1 MQGTTTTTRTPYQM
15 KTTNVPT
22 TKGSTTRKGT
32 TLTVGNAP
40 KLEIY
45 PGSKTKT
52 DYDEPTS
59 TFNDLLNSFQM
70 ETTTTRRPQ
79 LTTFSD
85 ADDVA
90 FLKGL
95 VWITLH

>member
-1 MQGTTTTTRTPYQM
+1 M

-22 TKGSTTRKGT
+22 TKGATTRKAT
-32 TLTVGNAP
+32 PTVTNAP

-45 PGSKTKT
+45 SGSKTKT

-59 TFNDLLNSFQM
+59 TFNDLLNSFQR
-70 ETTTTRRPQ
+70 EPTTTRRPQ